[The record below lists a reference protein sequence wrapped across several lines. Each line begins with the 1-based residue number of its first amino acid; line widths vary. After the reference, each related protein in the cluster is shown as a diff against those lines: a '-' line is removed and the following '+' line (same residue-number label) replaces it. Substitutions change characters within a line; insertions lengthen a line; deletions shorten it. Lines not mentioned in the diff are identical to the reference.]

1 MNCKSV
7 SEFLDA
13 YLSGE
18 LPWAQKWVFK
28 VHIALCRNC
37 RNYIAG
43 YQEAIKL
50 SKKAFEGR
58 EESVP
63 EELVKA
69 VLRAQG
75 W

>member
-1 MNCKSV
+1 V

-18 LPWAQKWVFK
+18 LPWIQRWVFK
-28 VHIALCRNC
+28 AHIAMCRNC

-43 YQEAIKL
+43 YREAMKL
-50 SKKAFEGR
+50 SKKAFAGR
-58 EESVP
+58 EEAVP

-75 W
+75 R